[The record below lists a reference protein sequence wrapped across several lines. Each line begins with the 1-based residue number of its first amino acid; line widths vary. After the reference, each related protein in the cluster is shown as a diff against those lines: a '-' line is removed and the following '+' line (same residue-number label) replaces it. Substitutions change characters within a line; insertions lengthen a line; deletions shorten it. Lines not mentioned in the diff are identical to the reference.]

1 MAEKVEIVELPTSP
15 PPRSRSEADFPLSS
29 SCSNTGVVTSPPV
42 IEGIV
47 ELPGESSIL
56 AEPGGGSSSNGGAS
70 GNVAE
75 SGTVAKVKES
85 SLHQLLLE
93 RQKALLGSLA
103 QQTAT
108 NQSQLTTASSTSS
121 TTTTTRKV
129 IRSISSS
136 SSTSTTQFQQ
146 QLEQSQ
152 QQEQQVSTSSSCSS
166 LLPGGNGSKKAVT
179 FFGEQHHHH
188 QQQQHLQ
195 TFSGAH
201 RSLASM
207 SSPCISTIMA
217 DVTEEEEGATEESCV
232 MDGRE
237 GQVSGEQKQGSGG
250 GLNTSLRVVDE
261 DEAQKRMRI
270 MADNLSLLST
280 SVASVAHHESIKE
293 AMKASASTSSTLQT
307 AEGANVASSSSSASV
322 FAAAHQR
329 RRLMNVSRTQ
339 KQHQSMIVLSRTTKQ
354 SCRSHKFFR
363 LITTFFHA
371 IYLIMHIRDFM

>member
-15 PPRSRSEADFPLSS
+15 PPRSQSEADFPLSS
-29 SCSNTGVVTSPPV
+29 SSSPTGVVTSPPV

-56 AEPGGGSSSNGGAS
+56 VEPGSGSDGGAS
-70 GNVAE
+70 GKFVE

-108 NQSQLTTASSTSS
+108 NQSQLTTASSSS
-121 TTTTTRKV
+121 TTTTTTRKV

-136 SSTSTTQFQQ
+136 STSTTQFQQ
-146 QLEQSQ
+146 QLEQTR
-152 QQEQQVSTSSSCSS
+152 QQEQQVSTSASCSS
-166 LLPGGNGSKKAVT
+166 LLPGGGGNGSKKAVT
-179 FFGEQHHHH
+179 FFGEQHHH

-195 TFSGAH
+195 TFSSAQ

-207 SSPCISTIMA
+207 SSPCISSIMA
-217 DVTEEEEGATEESCV
+217 DVTEEEEGGTEESCV

-237 GQVSGEQKQGSGG
+237 GKVSGEQKQGSGG
-250 GLNTSLRVVDE
+250 GVNTSLRVVDE

-307 AEGANVASSSSSASV
+307 AEGANVATSSASV

-339 KQHQSMIVLSRTTKQ
+339 KQHQSMIVLSRTSKQ

-363 LITTFFHA
+363 LITTFFHT